1 MNEELLRKI
10 KDASSL
16 HKKYVQMMKEYTDK
30 NKQQANEDF
39 NRRIMKVYHCMINK
53 KNVSARISLDEID
66 KNSKNNLG
74 HNIGIFFECSIPFTD
89 STILF

>member
-30 NKQQANEDF
+30 NKQANEDF
-39 NRRIMKVYHCMINK
+39 NRRIMKVYHCMINEY
-53 KNVSARISLDEID
+53 DEI
-66 KNSKNNLG
+66 
-74 HNIGIFFECSIPFTD
+74 HQEIGLSYNK
-89 STILF
+89 